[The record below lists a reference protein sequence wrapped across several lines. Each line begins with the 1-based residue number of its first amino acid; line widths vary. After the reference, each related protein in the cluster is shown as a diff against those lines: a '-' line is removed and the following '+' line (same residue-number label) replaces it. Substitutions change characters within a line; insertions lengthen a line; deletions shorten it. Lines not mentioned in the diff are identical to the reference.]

1 VPISAV
7 RMYVEKVQQ
16 VRILRRTADKV
27 MEECREI
34 ILRQYVTNLWGRYK
48 AHTRKE
54 AVPPT
59 FAAWLNEKRVE
70 DTYTREDLQFMTR
83 QRWAARPI
91 TEAHRPE
98 NNPEGEISIDWF
110 VRELAL
116 RLNKKQRIQRVQPII
131 GIKQIV
137 TQSKKYPESPSFVF
151 YLYHEEEEEE

>member
-34 ILRQYVTNLWGRYK
+34 ILRQYVTNL
-48 AHTRKE
+48 
-54 AVPPT
+54 
-59 FAAWLNEKRVE
+59 
-70 DTYTREDLQFMTR
+70 EDLQFMTR